1 MRIGIVVD
9 SACDLPQDFIAAHN
23 IVLLPITVRIGEAV
37 LADHRDEQATLSFL
51 HAHVAEHGA
60 EAETI
65 PFSVNQIRDLF
76 LQQLVIDY
84 DHVFCMTITKTRS
97 PIHDN
102 ALQASFAILNDYKPV
117 RQAAGYNSPFA
128 LRVLDTQN
136 LFAAQAV
143 TAVEAVRL
151 RDSNASVQQIRERL
165 EELAGNVHGYMVTRD
180 LYYMRARA
188 RHKGDRS
195 VGLLSAALGSA
206 LDIKPVLH
214 GYRGETG
221 PVARRCHSGCS
232 SRPGSASTA
241 AINGCASLPQNSSSS
256 MARVGTPNTPAAIA
270 ASVLRRSCSLTAGS
284 AMARSASSMPSRAAG
299 SRSASALSAALPS
312 RQIQSNNTSTACALA
327 PAARHRRSADNGLN
341 GWPGG
346 NRRGVPS
353 ACAVHSSWR

>member
-9 SACDLPQDFIAAHN
+9 SACDLPQDFIAQHQ
-23 IVLLPITVRIGEAV
+23 IVLLPITVRIGEAM

-60 EAETI
+60 GAETI
-65 PFSVNQIRDLF
+65 PFSVQQIRDLF
-76 LQQLVIDY
+76 LERLVIDY

-117 RQAAGYNSPFA
+117 RQAAGFNTPFA

-143 TAVEAVRL
+143 TAIEAVRL
-151 RDSNASVQQIRERL
+151 RDSGASVQQIRERL
-165 EELAGNVHGYMVTRD
+165 EDLAGNVHGYMVTRD

-214 GYRGETG
+214 GYQGTTG
-221 PVARRCHSGCS
+221 PVAKIKGFDNAVTKLFGVVGQRVRAGLMTPSVCVSYGGELDEL
-232 SRPGSASTA
+232 RALPGYA
-241 AINGCASLPQNSSSS
+241 AMKSVCAEHGVTVYETV
-256 MARVGTPNTPAAIA
+256 M
-270 ASVLRRSCSLTAGS
+270 SLTGMVNVGKGAVTVGF
-284 AMARSASSMPSRAAG
+284 ADGP
-299 SRSASALSAALPS
+299 
-312 RQIQSNNTSTACALA
+312 
-327 PAARHRRSADNGLN
+327 HRFD
-341 GWPGG
+341 
-346 NRRGVPS
+346 
-353 ACAVHSSWR
+353 

>member
-9 SACDLPQDFIAAHN
+9 SACDLPQDFIAEHN

-76 LQQLVIDY
+76 LQRLVIDY

-117 RQAAGYNSPFA
+117 RQAAGFNSPFA

-151 RDSNASVQQIRERL
+151 RASDASVQQIRERL
-165 EELAGNVHGYMVTRD
+165 EELAGNVHGYMIARD

-188 RHKGDRS
+188 RSKGDRS
-195 VGLLSAALGSA
+195 VGLISAALGTA

-214 GYRGETG
+214 GYRGDTA
-221 PVARRCHSGCS
+221 PVAKIKGFDAAVQKLFAFVGKRVAAGLMTPTLCLSYGGELSELRAL
-232 SRPGSASTA
+232 PGYTA
-241 AINGCASLPQNSSSS
+241 LRQTCEAHGVDVLE
-256 MARVGTPNTPAAIA
+256 
-270 ASVLRRSCSLTAGS
+270 SVMSLTGMVNVGKGAITLGF
-284 AMARSASSMPSRAAG
+284 
-299 SRSASALSAALPS
+299 
-312 RQIQSNNTSTACALA
+312 
-327 PAARHRRSADNGLN
+327 ADG
-341 GWPGG
+341 PHTF
-346 NRRGVPS
+346 
-353 ACAVHSSWR
+353 A

>member
-9 SACDLPQDFIAAHN
+9 SACDLPQDFIAEHN

-76 LQQLVIDY
+76 LQRLVIDY

-151 RDSNASVQQIRERL
+151 RASDASVQQIRERL

-188 RHKGDRS
+188 RQKGDRS

-221 PVARRCHSGCS
+221 PVAKIKGFDNAVLKLFGVVGQRVRAGLMTPTVCVSYGGELDEL
-232 SRPGSASTA
+232 RALPGYAQMKEV
-241 AINGCASLPQNSSSS
+241 CAGHG
-256 MARVGTPNTPAAIA
+256 VTVYE
-270 ASVLRRSCSLTAGS
+270 SVMSLTGMVNVGKGAVTVGF
-284 AMARSASSMPSRAAG
+284 ADGP
-299 SRSASALSAALPS
+299 
-312 RQIQSNNTSTACALA
+312 
-327 PAARHRRSADNGLN
+327 HRFE
-341 GWPGG
+341 
-346 NRRGVPS
+346 
-353 ACAVHSSWR
+353 